1 MVKLEERVL
10 QIDWL
15 TLVMNFLALAV
26 HKVVDFRLLAHILM
40 RGDQGVILVK
50 NRIEDEV
57 FWVV

>member
-1 MVKLEERVL
+1 
-10 QIDWL
+10 
-15 TLVMNFLALAV
+15 MNFLALAI

-57 FWVV
+57 F